1 MMHIFKKKNILHI
14 KHCNFARL
22 FCNIAYCSSCAW
34 LLWMLHSCEIKL
46 FTRLSIRPLATIKMM
61 SHYYKLSSVSGWRR
75 SCGGKWWKAMEKCEG
90 GKRRRRSRK
99 QVEKVSPAK
108 RRRVNKLCVWHWTL
122 SWLSLC
128 WKSLQ
133 FQNCCLYSQTWVGQA
148 AAGQP

>member
-1 MMHIFKKKNILHI
+1 MMHVLKKNILHI
-14 KHCNFARL
+14 KHCHFAWL
-22 FCNIAYCSSCAW
+22 FCNIASYERYIVVKSNYSPVY
-34 LLWMLHSCEIKL
+34 
-46 FTRLSIRPLATIKMM
+46 PLDPVVCKATIKMM
-61 SHYYKLSSVSGWRR
+61 YHYYKLSSVCGWCR

-90 GKRRRRSRK
+90 GKRQRGSRK

-122 SWLSLC
+122 SWFSLC